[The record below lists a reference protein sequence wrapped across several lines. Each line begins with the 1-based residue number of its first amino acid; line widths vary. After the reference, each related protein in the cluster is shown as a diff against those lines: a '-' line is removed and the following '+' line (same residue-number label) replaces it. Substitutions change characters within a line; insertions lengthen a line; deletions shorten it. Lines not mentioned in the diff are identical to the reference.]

1 MRNESL
7 APHIRV
13 AVAIARDQAREK
25 LERKEKEGRKREI
38 ERFIAKLSDGEGRI
52 DQDESG
58 YRWAK

>member
-1 MRNESL
+1 M

-25 LERKEKEGRKREI
+25 LEREEKEGKKTEI
-38 ERFIAKLSDGEGRI
+38 ERFIGKLSEGEGRI

-58 YRWAK
+58 